1 MRNEEDSVPAMWF
14 QVLWLNLQKREKK
27 HAEDEGWLEDM
38 GDGVIE
44 ITLAVFWNDGPE
56 DII

>member
-1 MRNEEDSVPAMWF
+1 MRF

-27 HAEDEGWLEDM
+27 HTEDEGWLEDM

-44 ITLAVFWNDGPE
+44 IALAIFWNDCPE